1 MRRVVTGHDSTGKA
15 VVIADGHPGVE
26 STSQTRKAI
35 NLWFTDETPAAISSG
50 SVETIDRPYSIAPA
64 KGGTA
69 FRIYEM
75 PPDSEAI
82 GDRSAA
88 EIKAAFNAAGGGN
101 FSTTRAD
108 SPHPLMHRT
117 ETIDYGIVLEGEIF
131 LLMDDTEVHLKQGD
145 VVVQRGTNHAW
156 SNRSNA
162 VCIMAFVVIDAK
174 VDTELARL
182 WAARDRGA

>member
-1 MRRVVTGHDSTGKA
+1 MRRVVTGHDHTGKA
-15 VVIADGHPGVE
+15 VVIADGYPGVE

-35 NLWFTDETPAAISSG
+35 NLWFTDETPAAISNSRTD
-50 SVETIDRPYSIAPA
+50 TINRPYSIAPA

-69 FRIYEM
+69 FRIYEL

-82 GDRSAA
+82 GGRSAE

-101 FSTTRAD
+101 FSTTKSD

-117 ETIDYGIVLEGEIF
+117 ETVDYGIILEGEIY

-145 VVVQRGTNHAW
+145 VIVQRGTNHAW
-156 SNRSNA
+156 SNRSNS
-162 VCIMAFVVIDAK
+162 VCRMAFVVIDGK
-174 VDTELARL
+174 VDAELATL
-182 WAARDRGA
+182 LAKKDGAA